1 MEAPAHQGS
10 LHRVSL
16 ALAHEKIDIEL
27 ARVGG
32 GEGTRDVFYVRNA
45 AWQQKVM
52 ARGLD
57 ALTRAMRTLSTS
69 PQVFLN
75 SAEEMRLQG

>member
-1 MEAPAHQGS
+1 MSLLYDAAWVNGASPAEALDAAQN
-10 LHRVSL
+10 V
-16 ALAHEKIDIEL
+16 
-27 ARVGG
+27 
-32 GEGTRDVFYVRNA
+32 RDVFYVRNA

-75 SAEEMRLQG
+75 SAGEMRLQG